1 FVHRLTTK
9 PSSGGDMKPI
19 RVFSLILIVN
29 LVLTGALVSIS
40 ARQESKP
47 QMTKA
52 EVDRMM
58 TELSN
63 WGRWGKDDQL
73 GAVNLINA
81 AKRKQAVGLVRE
93 GFSVSLA
100 HDTETERA
108 EDKTSPYEHTM
119 TLSGVNNRG
128 QFSLDG

>member
-1 FVHRLTTK
+1 
-9 PSSGGDMKPI
+9 MKNNKL
-19 RVFSLILIVN
+19 FSLT
-29 LVLTGALVSIS
+29 LVAALTATGAIVSAS
-40 ARQESKP
+40 ATQESKY

-52 EVDRMM
+52 DVDRMM

-73 GAVNLINA
+73 GAVNLINT

-108 EDKTSPYEHTM
+108 EDNTSPYEHT
-119 TLSGVNNRG
+119 
-128 QFSLDG
+128 